1 LPAPHS
7 TPPHT
12 HPCTLPPP
20 PPGGRYGQELLPR
33 EMQRLIRANGRTPLP
48 RTTTYARPPA
58 HQSSLALTEAAE
70 VPLAPLAMGYQR

>member
-1 LPAPHS
+1 
-7 TPPHT
+7 
-12 HPCTLPPP
+12 
-20 PPGGRYGQELLPR
+20 
-33 EMQRLIRANGRTPLP
+33 MQRLIRANGRTPLP